1 MNLPQVESLGWEDVR
16 QTLDNMVKATKELP
30 EELQ

>member
-1 MNLPQVESLGWEDVR
+1 MKTRGWEETR
-16 QTLDNMVKATKELP
+16 QTLDNMVKATKELR